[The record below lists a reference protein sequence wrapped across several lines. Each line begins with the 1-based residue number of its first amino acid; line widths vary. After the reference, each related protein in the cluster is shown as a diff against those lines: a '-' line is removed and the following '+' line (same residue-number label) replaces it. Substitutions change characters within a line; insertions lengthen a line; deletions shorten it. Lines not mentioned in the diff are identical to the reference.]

1 MRYLLTRLARTMGKA
16 YALLKSTVS
25 SFIDDEILTRGA
37 AISFYT
43 VTTFAPL
50 LLLVVAIAG
59 FFFGQEASQGAIVA
73 QLSGLM
79 GQETAAFFQSIL
91 ANASNPGSGA
101 LSTAVGVAALLV
113 TATGVFGE
121 MQSALNTIWKVE
133 TKASTFSR
141 LVQARAA
148 SLGLVVVLGFLL
160 VVSLVVSAVLTALGG
175 YIAERFP
182 SGAVL
187 MPVINTAISFGLVT
201 LLFGAIFKVLPD
213 RQLEWRDVAI
223 GAVASSLLFLI
234 GKVLIAWYLGSSG
247 VASAY
252 GAAGALILLLLW
264 VFYSVQI
271 LLIGAEFTKAYAN
284 AHGSRVDKPVEAVK
298 VVRL

>member
-1 MRYLLTRLARTMGKA
+1 MTKLYSLAKA
-16 YALLKSTVS
+16 TFS
-25 SFIDDEILTRGA
+25 SFMEDEILTRGA

-59 FFFGQEASQGAIVA
+59 FFFGREASQGAIVA

-91 ANASNPGSGA
+91 ADASRPGSGA
-101 LSTAVGVAALLV
+101 FSTVLGVLALLV

-121 MQSALNTIWKVE
+121 MQSALNTIWRVE
-133 TKASTFSR
+133 TKAISLSR
-141 LVQARAA
+141 LVRARAA

-160 VVSLVVSAVLTALGG
+160 VVSLVASAVLTALGG
-175 YIAERFP
+175 YIEARFP
-182 SGAVL
+182 LGSVL
-187 MPVINTAISFGLVT
+187 MPLINMAISFGLVT
-201 LLFGAIFKVLPD
+201 LLFAAIFKVLPD
-213 RQLEWRDVAI
+213 RDLEWRDVLI
-223 GAVASSLLFLI
+223 GAVAGSFLFSV
-234 GKVLIAWYLGSSG
+234 GKGLIAWYLGSSG
-247 VASAY
+247 IASSY

-271 LLIGAEFTKAYAN
+271 LLIGAEFTKAWAN
-284 AHGSRVDKPVEAVK
+284 AHGSRAGRPVETVK
-298 VVRL
+298 TVRI